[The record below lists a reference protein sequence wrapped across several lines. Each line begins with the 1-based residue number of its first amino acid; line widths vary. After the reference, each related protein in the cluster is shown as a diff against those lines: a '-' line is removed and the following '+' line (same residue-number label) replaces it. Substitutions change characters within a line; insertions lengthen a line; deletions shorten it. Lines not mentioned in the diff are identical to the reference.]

1 MERRG
6 CGLGCVVAG
15 LGLMLSCCLLP
26 YLVSSVYS
34 IVSSLLQVPSA
45 SNWLWGDW
53 LNTAVGSSEAAYV
66 ILAEGPICCVGTIA
80 LLIVILGV
88 VLLITNSGPRYAY
101 DDQEDEYE
109 LYNETEDR
117 AHLPG

>member
-15 LGLMLSCCLLP
+15 LGLTLSCCLLP

-53 LNTAVGSSEAAYV
+53 LNTAVGSSEAAYM

-88 VLLITNSGPRYAY
+88 VLLISNSGPRYAS
-101 DDQEDEYE
+101 DDQEDEHE
-109 LYNETEDR
+109 LYDEPEDR